1 MKIRGKKQKNK
12 SSLVLIGQ
20 QKFKLISRG
29 EQLIYVD
36 IKCLRRRDFV
46 KPYDFKNTLVVHI
59 KNLTTE

>member
-1 MKIRGKKQKNK
+1 MKLRGKKNK
-12 SSLVLIGQ
+12 QIKSCYNWTT
-20 QKFKLISRG
+20 KFKFVSRG

-46 KPYDFKNTLVVHI
+46 KPYDFKKTLVVHI